1 VGTPATEKIRLPKYK
16 LNYRMINRAVALIY
30 WIFKKDFKQTTPY
43 FSTCL
48 ITTLMLFVNFTS
60 LLVILNNTNLML
72 SFKFIENVKLNS
84 WINTIIQGSILWILF
99 FIIFP
104 KNKLELYQFR
114 EDQIIAGRKKLI
126 SIIILSITLMSG
138 LLVKSGLNKGLI

>member
-1 VGTPATEKIRLPKYK
+1 
-16 LNYRMINRAVALIY
+16 MINRAVALIY